1 MKKITNFII
10 DRSSLTAAGS
20 TRAFTVNGEKD
31 AEFTLQVFNSPTG
44 ASDLLDF
51 YDFASLSFT
60 AGVTTKNS
68 LKIKMTSNS
77 YSGVIKFPT
86 NASGDTYTILLLTP
100 PDKDTEL
107 TFGSGKNS
115 HSTTIVQYANSTLTF
130 TPATATSGSYQTF
143 PTSVTST
150 GSIAMSNSVT
160 ETLNWDIKNT
170 ASDAKGFGLR
180 LIRQPIDTDWYFTT
194 TDVVNNLLDGTIE
207 GVYSTVDG
215 ATSSSTRVVL
225 DEEHTFAAGGPIR
238 VGDYVYGTGVTGGT
252 TVTAVNPDDDNT
264 KELTL
269 SAAMSISDG
278 VTLTFVTPTIGLVVD
293 DLTDLVEGMYITAV
307 SGSGNYLN
315 GKPTIT
321 SIDTNSN
328 KLELSLEQAFVD
340 NITLT
345 FEARGSNMIQEVTGA
360 NIDFSNWN
368 PNITSATSAAL
379 TKTVRGDSDSSTT
392 ITLNGTRGI
401 SGGNFVTISG
411 LGLVNT
417 STNFVVTNRTSS
429 GDATASEAG
438 GEIITTLA
446 QANLT
451 VGSTL
456 YFTGSTKTVTL
467 TNEIK
472 IISHPLVN
480 KTIYLNL
487 DNFITVGVNTA

>member
-10 DRSSLTAAGS
+10 DRSSLTEAGS

-60 AGVTTKNS
+60 AGFVSTNN
-68 LKIKMTSNS
+68 LNVKMTSNS

-86 NASGDTYTILLLTP
+86 NASGDTYTILLLTQ

-107 TFGSGKNS
+107 TFGPGKNS

-130 TPATATSGSYQTF
+130 TPTTTTSGSYQTF

-150 GSIAMSNSVT
+150 GSVAIPSNIT
-160 ETLNWDIKNT
+160 EPLDWDIKNT

-180 LIRQPIDTDWYFTT
+180 LTRQPIDTDWYFTT

-252 TVTAVNPDDDNT
+252 TVTAVDPDGDNT
-264 KELTL
+264 KELTI

-278 VTLTFVTPTIGLVVD
+278 VTLTFVTPTTRLTVD

-307 SGSGNYLN
+307 SGAGNYLN
-315 GKPTIT
+315 GTPTIV
-321 SIDTNSN
+321 SIDTDSN
-328 KLELSLEQAFVD
+328 KLALSSEQAFVD

-368 PNITSATSAAL
+368 ASTTSATSAAL
-379 TKTVRGDSDSSTT
+379 TKTVRGNSDDSTAVQ
-392 ITLNGTRGI
+392 LNGTYGI
-401 SGGNFVTISG
+401 SGGNFVGVTG
-411 LGLVNT
+411 LGMVNT
-417 STNFVVTNRTSS
+417 TANKVVTNRTSS
-429 GDATASEAG
+429 GDATASSAA
-438 GEIITTLA
+438 GEIIMTLA
-446 QANLT
+446 QTGLT
-451 VGSTL
+451 IGSTL
-456 YFTGSTKTVTL
+456 YFSGSTETVTIA
-467 TNEIK
+467 ND
-472 IISHPLVN
+472 IIVN
-480 KTIYLNL
+480 SYPSSNRTIYLNL
-487 DNFITVGVNTA
+487 DNFITIGVNTA